1 MAGSSAIT
9 MYSNSNKTHESNIA
23 GKEVWGGKKKEN
35 LFSSSFV
42 GSSSGGVSF
51 VNSKTRSTNDV
62 QGKIIGTGIA
72 SDIALDGAGMLVVSD
87 SATGAAKYTRRGD
100 FRQDE
105 LGFWKNGSGMLL
117 KAWKLDPNGELP
129 QNSSLLSSL
138 EAVNFANTKGLP
150 VATSV
155 VSIAMNLNAD
165 QDALRGAGVDTVLN
179 RTGLNT
185 GKKNDGILFPEKI
198 NNASLKLGDQYT
210 LKSSDG
216 QAKVLTYGGLVAAKK
231 ADANTGERVFGA
243 GGAGVSFTFNDPANG
258 NLVAGHAV
266 TITLTN
272 GQSYTFTAQAGAES
286 KANKT
291 FNTINGL
298 AAAINTV
305 SALAAEVDSQGRLY
319 IAPVDPQQGLT
330 FADVGGGQIRE
341 QLALVDLAQ
350 AAPGTTRFNS
360 LSTLRDAVNVNKD
373 VYSLSATFDG
383 GKDLKITSALS
394 TADFDIR
401 ATSFGVNN
409 IARATQ
415 LGGAG
420 NVGIKNRATV
430 FIDAPGHSLATGDF
444 IKIAGTGDVQLPD
457 GIYSVTGVTTNGFTV
472 SRKAAPAAFPA
483 VNLLN
488 QNVVI
493 NAGATWQKI
502 PGYKYSNQPGNIV
515 GIAGGAAVT
524 IELGAGSHGALTGNM
539 PAPGEAWV
547 NGDVVFISGFDG
559 IRSNGGNNATIPDG
573 YYQIGAIAN
582 NGGALRFD
590 ITPATNVIAPAVAAN
605 GACTVTKVASGGIGA
620 MNTRT
625 FVTDGGNALPNSLL
639 RMYMPNHG
647 YNVGDTI
654 SFSGLAGPT
663 VIDGLTIDNN
673 ILYKITDTNPN
684 SIGFKIFD
692 ANGNQIAATT
702 GDGNTAAVNLNGGLP
717 PTFQVNSGSQLMR
730 FFGLDPNK
738 THFDKKYDAANVD
751 KNLSAAVNGRSA
763 NFASKYTY
771 SVSLN
776 VIDSLGS
783 DHRLILYFAKLDK
796 NKWAVELVAQS
807 EDGVFDVAGLRT
819 ANGLIRQGILKFD
832 TDGKLAGVPEGFEG
846 PISIQFDN
854 GSAPSNV
861 TIDWENALSEIKS
874 GTVSQTKNPN
884 NVEIIQNDGQVAG
897 NLTRLEVAANGDV
910 IGTFDS
916 GEQRALYRVPVA
928 MVANINGMVAGSND
942 TFDVSRD
949 SGDVV
954 IKGAGVGGSA
964 KTLGGVLEAS
974 NTDTTTE
981 LLTVQDLSNTIRA
994 NARVAAVDNENFKT
1008 ILSEL
1013 Q

>member
-1 MAGSSAIT
+1 MSGSSAIT

-51 VNSKTRSTNDV
+51 VNNKTRSTNDV

-155 VSIAMNLNAD
+155 ISIAMNLNAD

-216 QAKVLTYGGLVAAKK
+216 QARTLTYGGLVAAKK

-258 NLVAGHAV
+258 NLVAGQAL

-272 GQSYTFTAQAGAES
+272 GQSYTFTVQAGAES

-330 FADVGGGQIRE
+330 FADVGGGQITS
-341 QLALVDLAQ
+341 QLALADLAQ

-360 LSTLRDAVNVNKD
+360 LSTLRDAVNANKD

-394 TADFDIR
+394 TADFDIT
-401 ATSFGVNN
+401 ASSFGVNA
-409 IARATQ
+409 ITRATQ

-420 NVGIKNRATV
+420 NLGIKNQATV
-430 FIDAPGHSLATGDF
+430 FIDAPGHSLAAGDF
-444 IKIAGTGDVQLPD
+444 IKITGTGQVQLPD
-457 GIYSVTGVTTNGFTV
+457 GMYSVTGVTTNGFTV
-472 SRKAAPAAFPA
+472 SRKDANPAAFPA
-483 VNLLN
+483 INPLN
-488 QNVVI
+488 QNVAI

-502 PGYKYSNQPGNIV
+502 PGYKYSNQAGNITA
-515 GIAGGAAVT
+515 IAGGGNVT
-524 IELGAGSHGALTGNM
+524 IELGAGTTAALVGAM
-539 PAPGEAWV
+539 PATENWQA
-547 NGDVVFISGFDG
+547 GDVVFISGFDG
-559 IRSNGGNNATIPDG
+559 VRSQGGNNATIPDG
-573 YYQIGAIAN
+573 YYQIQVIGN
-582 NGGALRFD
+582 NAGALTLT
-590 ITPATNVIAPAVAAN
+590 IIPATNVGGGAVAAN

-647 YNVGDTI
+647 YNIGDTI

-673 ILYKITDTNPN
+673 IPYKITDTNPN

-692 ANGNQIAATT
+692 ANGNQVAATT

-717 PTFQVNSGSQLMR
+717 PAFQVNSGSQLMR

-807 EDGVFDVAGLRT
+807 EEGVFDVTGLRT
-819 ANGLIRQGILKFD
+819 TNGLIRQGILKFD

-861 TIDWENALSEIKS
+861 TIDWENTLSEIKS

-954 IKGAGVGGSA
+954 IKGAGVGGA
-964 KTLGGVLEAS
+964 GKTLGAVLEAS
-974 NTDTTTE
+974 NVDTTTE
-981 LLTVQDLSNTIRA
+981 LLDVQDLSNTIRA